1 MTSRIR
7 RKPLLTYKSPSADD
21 HVFITLSL
29 SPSTSKA
36 PTPPAK
42 VRPPSRSNQIQRE
55 DVIRTVGSHEYSIS
69 PSLPLFHPFGQLAL
83 SLPPLDPIKYG
94 LPVPPVLDTAQES
107 KSSSRLRRPAAK
119 LREVEE
125 EAATILPT
133 VSTVAAVAAREAK
146 ERPSP
151 RKRRGGGGKRKRK
164 DMDDGDATYPAKRTR
179 LPRGNVGQ
187 NVEEELPMEVAQ
199 FDVPAIMESF
209 SDLPETAKRRSTR
222 AKGSLKRRDS
232 SASETTSVSGS
243 ANAIYASLVGRDT
256 NTPGISGPQ
265 KLADVGIL
273 AETDDKEE
281 REEGELSEE
290 QPNL

>member
-1 MTSRIR
+1 MASRIR

-36 PTPPAK
+36 PTPITK
-42 VRPPSRSNQIQRE
+42 ERPPSRSNQIQKE
-55 DVIRTVGSHEYSIS
+55 DVIRTAGSHQYPIS
-69 PSLPLFHPFGQLAL
+69 PSLPLFDPRGRLAM
-83 SLPPLDPIKYG
+83 SLPPLDPTKYG
-94 LPVPPVLDTAQES
+94 LPVPPVPSVIQES

-119 LREVEE
+119 LREIE

-179 LPRGNVGQ
+179 IPRGNVSQ

-199 FDVPAIMESF
+199 FDAPAMMEGF

-243 ANAIYASLVGRDT
+243 ANATYASLAGTDT
-256 NTPGISGPQ
+256 NASSTAGPQ
-265 KLADVGIL
+265 LADAGIL
-273 AETDDKEE
+273 AERDAKEE

-290 QPNL
+290 QPNP

>member
-1 MTSRIR
+1 MPSRIR

-21 HVFITLSL
+21 QVFITLSL

-36 PTPPAK
+36 PTPIAK
-42 VRPPSRSNQIQRE
+42 VRPPSRSNQVQRE
-55 DVIRTVGSHEYSIS
+55 DVIRTAGTRHYPVSS
-69 PSLPLFHPFGQLAL
+69 SLPLFHPLGRLAM
-83 SLPPLDPIKYG
+83 SLPPLDPTKYG
-94 LPVPPVLDTAQES
+94 LPIPPVPDIIQES

-119 LREVEE
+119 LREMEE
-125 EAATILPT
+125 EATTVLPT

-164 DMDDGDATYPAKRTR
+164 DVDDGDATYPAKRTR
-179 LPRGNVGQ
+179 IPRGNAGQ
-187 NVEEELPMEVAQ
+187 NVEEELPMEAPQ

-209 SDLPETAKRRSTR
+209 SELPETAKRRSTR

-243 ANAIYASLVGRDT
+243 ANAIYAGTDT
-256 NTPGISGPQ
+256 NTTGIVGPQ

-273 AETDDKEE
+273 AEGDDKDE

-290 QPNL
+290 QLNP

>member
-1 MTSRIR
+1 MASRIR

-36 PTPPAK
+36 PRAK
-42 VRPPSRSNQIQRE
+42 ARPPSCSNQVQRE
-55 DVIRTVGSHEYSIS
+55 DVNRTAGSHQYPIL
-69 PSLPLFHPFGQLAL
+69 PSLPLFHPFGRLAM
-83 SLPPLDPIKYG
+83 SLPPLDPTKYG
-94 LPVPPVLDTAQES
+94 LPVPPVADIIQES

-125 EAATILPT
+125 EAATVLPT

-179 LPRGNVGQ
+179 IPRGNVGQ
-187 NVEEELPMEVAQ
+187 NVEEESPMEV
-199 FDVPAIMESF
+199 DVPAIMEGF

-243 ANAIYASLVGRDT
+243 ANAIYAPPVGTDT
-256 NTPGISGPQ
+256 NATSIAGPQ
-265 KLADVGIL
+265 KLVDVGIL
-273 AETDDKEE
+273 AERDDKEE

-290 QPNL
+290 QPNP

>member
-1 MTSRIR
+1 M
-7 RKPLLTYKSPSADD
+7 
-21 HVFITLSL
+21 
-29 SPSTSKA
+29 
-36 PTPPAK
+36 
-42 VRPPSRSNQIQRE
+42 
-55 DVIRTVGSHEYSIS
+55 
-69 PSLPLFHPFGQLAL
+69 
-83 SLPPLDPIKYG
+83 SLPPLDPTKYG
-94 LPVPPVLDTAQES
+94 LPVPPVPDIIQES

-119 LREVEE
+119 IREIEE
-125 EAATILPT
+125 EAATVLPT

-179 LPRGNVGQ
+179 IPRGNVGP

-199 FDVPAIMESF
+199 FDVPLMMESF

-243 ANAIYASLVGRDT
+243 NAIYASLVGTDT
-256 NTPGISGPQ
+256 NAIGTAGPQ
-265 KLADVGIL
+265 QLEDMGIL
-273 AETDDKEE
+273 AERDDKEE

-290 QPNL
+290 QPNP